1 MAENGVPVG
10 LQMVA
15 VGVEGMT
22 DLMGMDMNWIGPLES
37 QQLSF
42 LGTQAERNELVEAV
56 VVVQEEGGFPLLWW
70 RVRLVS

>member
-1 MAENGVPVG
+1 MPVG

>member
-1 MAENGVPVG
+1 VAENGVPVG

>member
-1 MAENGVPVG
+1 VPVG